1 MHAAAMVKTDADAPT
16 DARCC
21 IGVTS
26 DIKSYS
32 YIIISLPVACTRRAS
47 LAKKGRAIPASLY
60 VTANVNSLREGTRS
74 PAIYRGVKAK
84 VPIIDAFKGP

>member
-1 MHAAAMVKTDADAPT
+1 MHAATMVKTDADAPT

-32 YIIISLPVACTRRAS
+32 YIIISLPVAYPAREPRE
-47 LAKKGRAIPASLY
+47 KGENDSGEFIRHRECKFA
-60 VTANVNSLREGTRS
+60 REGTRS
-74 PAIYRGVKAK
+74 PRFIVA
-84 VPIIDAFKGP
+84 